1 MNKKMLAIVAGGAAI
16 LLIPAIG
23 IVGFTATSL
32 QLLVSSPVALGCA
45 APGGGGAAAAPA
57 GEDATAAGQVN
68 SGNGKTLTLTREQRD
83 NAQTIISVARELNIP
98 SRGVQVALMTALQES
113 TLRNLDHGDRDSVGI
128 FQQRANWG
136 SLEERMDPVYE
147 AKAFFGGPL
156 GPNHGTPKGL
166 LDIPNWQTQTL
177 GEAAQAVQIS
187 GVPKAYDK
195 WETAAAN
202 IMSDEGVNV
211 TADTVSQT
219 TSSGS
224 GCGGE
229 GSSSAGGAGGADAQT
244 GSWSAPNGKTGA
256 DMVAYAEQYVGKVPY
271 SGACGSA
278 GSPTAGW
285 CCTGFVYYMYHQVLG
300 IDLPS
305 PVVSGQLAQ
314 SHQIPASQAQAGDLV
329 AWVGHHIGIYDGKG
343 GLIHSPDWGRNLTHA
358 NSYQFTI
365 GGVEPTFWRVDALGS
380 GSW

>member
-57 GEDATAAGQVN
+57 GEDATAAGQVD
-68 SGNGKTLTLTREQRD
+68 SGNGKTLTLTGEQRD
-83 NAQTIISVARELNIP
+83 NAQTIISVARGLNIP

-113 TLRNLDHGDRDSVGI
+113 TLRNLDYGDRDSVGI

-187 GVPKAYDK
+187 GFPSAYDK

-224 GCGGE
+224 GCGGG
-229 GSSSAGGAGGADAQT
+229 GSSSAGGADAQT

-314 SHQIPASQAQAGDLV
+314 SHQIPASEAQAGDLV

-358 NSYQFTI
+358 KSYQFTI
-365 GGVEPTFWRVDALGS
+365 GGVQPTFWRVNALGS

>member
-1 MNKKMLAIVAGGAAI
+1 MNKKILAIVAGGAAI

-23 IVGFTATSL
+23 IIGISATSV
-32 QLLVSSPVALGCA
+32 QLLMGTPAGLGCS
-45 APGGGGAAAAPA
+45 APGGGDAPAAPA
-57 GEDATAAGQVN
+57 GQDATAVGKVDT
-68 SGNGKTLTLTREQRD
+68 GNGKTLTLTGDQHN
-83 NAQTIISVARELNIP
+83 NAQTIISVAKGLNVP
-98 SRGVQVALMTALQES
+98 SRGVEIALMTALQES
-113 TLRNLDHGDRDSVGI
+113 TLRNVDHGDRDSVGI

-136 SLEERMDPVYE
+136 SLDQRMDPVYQ
-147 AKAFFGGPL
+147 AKAFFGGPI

-166 LDIPNWQTQTL
+166 LDVPNWQDKTL

-187 GVPKAYDK
+187 GFPTAYDK

-211 TADTVSQT
+211 TANTVSQT
-219 TSSGS
+219 TSSGG
-224 GCGGE
+224 GCGGG
-229 GSSSAGGAGGADAQT
+229 GSNSAAGADAQT

-256 DMVAYAEQYVGKVPY
+256 DMVSYAEQYVGKVPY

-314 SHQIPASQAQAGDLV
+314 AHQIPASEAQAGDLV

-358 NSYQFTI
+358 KSYHFTI
-365 GGVEPTFWRVDALGS
+365 RGVQPTFWRVNALGS